1 MDQTSF
7 TPTCDVVSCCAMPS
21 ASLSVVLISFA
32 RRLTH
37 PARTH
42 VGMGVL
48 RCSRLPLRQLKIVFR
63 SKPAHCSA
71 ALPASVESILGRGK
85 LRSSYIY
92 ECRIYEHSM
101 HHAHHAALL
110 HNQRSG
116 LGQAPAQLATTV
128 AQRVGCARLS
138 SATRG
143 GPRALALPASEHA
156 VTGMRLVDRQRGC
169 C

>member
-32 RRLTH
+32 SRLTH

-92 ECRIYEHSM
+92 ECRIYLGTNIPSR
-101 HHAHHAALL
+101 ASRCAAA
-110 HNQRSG
+110 Q
-116 LGQAPAQLATTV
+116 PAQRTRTGA
-128 AQRVGCARLS
+128 CAASYYCSAACRLRQTELS
-138 SATRG
+138 YAGRATRTRVASQRACCHWDA
-143 GPRALALPASEHA
+143 PR
-156 VTGMRLVDRQRGC
+156 
-169 C
+169 

>member
-63 SKPAHCSA
+63 SKPAHCST
-71 ALPASVESILGRGK
+71 ALPASVERILGRGK

-92 ECRIYEHSM
+92 ECRIYEHSITRITLRCCTTS
-101 HHAHHAALL
+101 AADSDSL
-110 HNQRSG
+110 RS
-116 LGQAPAQLATTV
+116 
-128 AQRVGCARLS
+128 
-138 SATRG
+138 
-143 GPRALALPASEHA
+143 
-156 VTGMRLVDRQRGC
+156 
-169 C
+169 